1 VSTIAFAEWQDRII
15 DDPAPRALAREFE
28 RRGVR
33 RGYVLM
39 PQQLRDKA
47 GFFDALQAAL
57 GDRLAAVYSA
67 LPQHSPLPDVF
78 EAAREAKSLGCDV
91 LVSIGGG
98 SNIDAAKMIQYC
110 LTLGEFDMDAVLASR
125 ADKARSRA
133 RGTVH
138 HVCVPTTLSG
148 AEFTYFAGGRNPR
161 TLLKEAF
168 VAPDVLP
175 RTLVFDQQL
184 ATSTPSGLWLSSG
197 LRAIDHA
204 VEGLVSGKNHPLGH
218 SLGLEGIARL
228 RRGLAATHV
237 DPSDL
242 EARRTSQYGGWFCAI
257 GLMTGVPMGASH
269 AIGHVIG
276 SVFDVPHGLTSCIA
290 LPAVMQFNYRADEPA
305 FDAIARALGG
315 TTGSEA
321 PDLLRAFIASLGL
334 PTTMTEL
341 GLGRDS
347 FATIAAGT
355 MHEGWARTNPRPLA
369 TPEDVVAILETM
381 L

>member
-1 VSTIAFAEWQDRII
+1 MSTIFFAEWQDRII
-15 DDPAPRALAREFE
+15 DDPAPKALAKEFD
-28 RRGVR
+28 RRGAR
-33 RGYVLM
+33 RGYFLM

-47 GFFDALQAAL
+47 DFFGALQAAL
-57 GDRLAAVYSA
+57 GDRLAGVYSS

-78 EAAREAKSLGCDV
+78 EAAREAKSLECDV

-98 SNIDAAKMIQYC
+98 SNIDAAKLVQYC

-125 ADKARSRA
+125 SDKARSRV

-175 RTLVFDQQL
+175 RTLVLDQQL
-184 ATSTPSGLWLSSG
+184 ATSTPQTLWLSSG
-197 LRAIDHA
+197 LRAMDHA
-204 VEGLVSGKNHPLGH
+204 IEGLISGKNHPMGH
-218 SLGLEGIARL
+218 SLGVEGVARL
-228 RRGLAATHV
+228 YRGLAATHS
-237 DPSDL
+237 DPLDL
-242 EARRTSQYGGWFCAI
+242 EARRTSQYGGWFCSI

-276 SVFDVPHGLTSCIA
+276 SVYDVPHGLTSCIA
-290 LPAVMQFNYRADEPA
+290 LPAVMQFNYRAEDPA
-305 FDAIARALGG
+305 FEAIALALGG
-315 TTGSEA
+315 TKGSDA

-341 GLGRDS
+341 GLGRET
-347 FATIAAGT
+347 FQTIAEGA
-355 MHEGWARTNPRPLA
+355 MHEGWARTNPRPLT
-369 TPEDVVAILETM
+369 TPEDVIPILETM